1 MELKQKG
8 ETSAIDAS
16 QPLTVSMSWT
26 TAADFDLAAA
36 YETNTGKQ
44 GIVYFG
50 DRGSLEKFPYM
61 MLSEDQGVDDTVD
74 DSDGINEE
82 ELQIIRLDHMKYV
95 WIFCWDYNMVRR
107 GQSARFNDSDV
118 KLTIIDVFANS
129 VSVSIDTGDSGNVC
143 CIATIDNTNPGH
155 TKLINYSQ
163 AGTLKGLKTLDQL
176 IKVVKQFNI

>member
-1 MELKQKG
+1 MELRQKG
-8 ETSAIDAS
+8 EESAIDAS
-16 QPLTVSMSWT
+16 QPLTVSMNWT

-36 YETNTGKQ
+36 YETTKGKL

-61 MLSEDQGVDDTVD
+61 MISEDKGVDDT
-74 DSDGINEE
+74 GGNNEE
-82 ELQIIRLDHMKYV
+82 ELQILRLDHMKYV

-107 GQSARFNDSDV
+107 GQSARFNESDV
-118 KLTIIDVFANS
+118 RLTIIDVFANS

-155 TKLINYSQ
+155 TKLVNYSQ
-163 AGTLKGLKTLDQL
+163 AATLRGLKTLEQL
-176 IKVVKQFNI
+176 VNVVRQFNI

>member
-1 MELKQKG
+1 MELRQKG
-8 ETSAIDAS
+8 EESTIDAS

-36 YETNTGKQ
+36 YETTKGKQ

-50 DRGSLEKFPYM
+50 DRGKLDKFPYM
-61 MLSEDQGVDDTVD
+61 LISEDEGVDDT
-74 DSDGINEE
+74 GGNNEE
-82 ELQIIRLDHMKYV
+82 ELQILRLDHMRYV

-118 KLTIIDVFANS
+118 RLTIIDVFANS

-143 CIATIDNTNPGH
+143 CIATIDNTNPGQ
-155 TKLINYSQ
+155 TKLVNYSQ
-163 AGTLKGLKTLDQL
+163 AGTLKGLKTLEQL
-176 IKVVKQFNI
+176 VDVVKQFNI